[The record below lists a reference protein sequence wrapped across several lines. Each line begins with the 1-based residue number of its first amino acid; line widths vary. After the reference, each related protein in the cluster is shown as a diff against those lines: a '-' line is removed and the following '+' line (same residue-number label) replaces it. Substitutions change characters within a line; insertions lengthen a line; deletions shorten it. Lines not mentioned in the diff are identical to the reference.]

1 MWLQMGAVLNIIV
14 KHANDVHDELQQLS
28 LETLSLFQ
36 CCVVRGKLQ
45 NISKTLIPTH
55 LRHTFA
61 RYFMYCN
68 ILDSEITKCPQHSC
82 WQVSVQAELM
92 SLNWS

>member
-1 MWLQMGAVLNIIV
+1 MWLQMGAVLDIIV

-28 LETLSLFQ
+28 LEMLSLFQ
-36 CCVVRGKLQ
+36 CCIIRGKLQ
-45 NISKTLIPTH
+45 NISKILIPAL

-61 RYFMYCN
+61 RYFIYCN
-68 ILDSEITKCPQHSC
+68 ILYSEITKCPQHSC

-92 SLNWS
+92 SLN